1 LILPTI
7 AIIGRPNVGKS
18 TLVNRLC
25 QSNDAIVFD
34 KPGVTRD
41 RTYQNASWGGK
52 EFQIVDTG
60 GLVFDDDSEFLPE
73 IRTQVFLALEEAS
86 LALLVVDGNQG
97 VTDGDLSIAKW
108 LRNSSCKTIVA
119 VNKCESTTLGISLAS
134 EFWKLGLGEPYPVSA
149 IHGSGTGD
157 LLDLVIG
164 ELPENN
170 IQDEEEKIM
179 MSIIGRPN
187 VGKSTLVNRL
197 CQSNDAIVFD
207 KPGVTR
213 DRTYQNAS
221 WGGKEFQIVDT
232 GGLVFDDDSEFLPEI
247 RTQVFLA
254 LEEASLALLVV
265 DGNQGVTDGDLSIAK
280 WLRNSSCKTIVAVN
294 KCESTTLGIS
304 LASEFWKLGLGEP
317 NPVSAIHGSGTGDL
331 LDLVIGELPENN
343 IHDDEEK
350 IMMSIIGRPNVG
362 KSSLLNSISG
372 EKRAIVSDISGT
384 TTDSIDTL
392 IKKGDNQWK
401 IVDTAGI
408 RRKKN
413 VKYGTEFFGINRAF
427 KSIDRSD
434 VCVLVIDAVDG
445 VTDQDQKL
453 AGRIEEQG
461 RACIIVVNKWDL
473 VEKNSS
479 TIYQVEKEL
488 RSKLYFLHWSKMIF
502 ISALTGQ
509 RVDNIFEHALNAVNQ
524 HRRRVTTSV
533 VNEVLKESISWKS
546 PPTKRSGKQGRLYYG
561 TQVKNKPP
569 TFTLFVNDPKLFG
582 ITYRRYIEKQ
592 IRVNLGFEGT
602 PLILLWRGKQ
612 QRALNKEVERENIEL
627 IQKD

>member
-1 LILPTI
+1 MTLPSI

-41 RTYQNASWGGK
+41 RTYQNATWGGK

-60 GLVFDDDSEFLPE
+60 GLVFEDDSEFLPE
-73 IRTQVFLALEEAS
+73 IRMQIYLALEEAS
-86 LALLVVDGNQG
+86 LALFVVDGNQG
-97 VTDGDLSIAKW
+97 ITDGDLSIAKW
-108 LRNSSCKTIVA
+108 LRKSSCKTIVA
-119 VNKCESTTLGISLAS
+119 VNKCESISLGVSLAS
-134 EFWKLGLGEPYPVSA
+134 DFWKLGLGEPYPVSA

-157 LLDLVIG
+157 LLDLVIDK
-164 ELPENN
+164 LPEKYDIEN
-170 IQDEEEKIM
+170 EE
-179 MSIIGRPN
+179 
-187 VGKSTLVNRL
+187 
-197 CQSNDAIVFD
+197 D
-207 KPGVTR
+207 
-213 DRTYQNAS
+213 
-221 WGGKEFQIVDT
+221 
-232 GGLVFDDDSEFLPEI
+232 
-247 RTQVFLA
+247 
-254 LEEASLALLVV
+254 
-265 DGNQGVTDGDLSIAK
+265 
-280 WLRNSSCKTIVAVN
+280 
-294 KCESTTLGIS
+294 
-304 LASEFWKLGLGEP
+304 
-317 NPVSAIHGSGTGDL
+317 
-331 LDLVIGELPENN
+331 
-343 IHDDEEK
+343 K

-362 KSSLLNSISG
+362 KSSLLNSICG
-372 EKRAIVSDISGT
+372 ENRAIVSDISGT

-392 IKKGDNQWK
+392 IEKKSHLWK

-413 VKYGTEFFGINRAF
+413 VKYGTEFFGINRSF

-434 VCVLVIDAVDG
+434 ICILVIDALDG
-445 VTDQDQKL
+445 VTDQDQRL

-461 RACIIVVNKWDL
+461 RACLIVVNKWDL

-488 RSKLYFLHWSKMIF
+488 RSKLYFLDWSKMIF
-502 ISALTGQ
+502 TSALTGK
-509 RVDNIFEHALNAVNQ
+509 RVENIFEHALSAVNQ

-533 VNEVLKESISWKS
+533 VNEVLKEAIGWKS

-561 TQVKNKPP
+561 TQVKNQPP

-592 IRVNLGFEGT
+592 IRLNLGFEGT